1 MTWKIEF
8 DTDVEK
14 DLKKLGHIAKKRI
27 LTYLK
32 EKIMPSDDPRSFGKP
47 LSGDLIKIKAEATP
61 YDLRSTEYFSKRDRQ
76 STKGGLK
83 QKVIGQVQIN
93 SK

>member
-47 LSGDLIKIKAEATP
+47 LSGDLTGLWRYRVGDYRILAKIEDNHFVVLVIHVGHRKNV
-61 YDLRSTEYFSKRDRQ
+61 YD
-76 STKGGLK
+76 
-83 QKVIGQVQIN
+83 I
-93 SK
+93 

>member
-27 LTYLK
+27 LAYLK

-47 LSGDLIKIKAEATP
+47 LSGDLVGFWRYRVGDYRILAKIEDNHFVILVIHVGHRKNV
-61 YDLRSTEYFSKRDRQ
+61 YD
-76 STKGGLK
+76 
-83 QKVIGQVQIN
+83 I
-93 SK
+93 